1 MGDVTAQYWF
11 LLLVLVIVAATV
23 RGSFAF
29 TVLYLL
35 LGAYLFGRL
44 WLSYSRKKISV
55 RRVLQPYAFWGEE
68 VTVRLEFRNH
78 GLVPVPWIQ
87 AQESMPVNLA
97 TTREMKRV
105 LAIGPRGHQAL
116 TYQLRARKRGYYQV
130 GPLFTLMGDI
140 LGLAGAEVR
149 EIGADRLTV
158 YPRIVPMPYL
168 TLPSRSPQGTL
179 RHTQPIFEDPT
190 RVRGKRD
197 YIPGDSLR
205 RVDWKATAISG
216 RLQVKQFEPSIALEV
231 ALCLNLNQGEYPSQ
245 YRIDTTELAIVA
257 AASVANRV
265 VAQRQ
270 AVGLATNGLDPL
282 ETSEAMLFIP
292 PRKGRGHLIRILE
305 VLARLQAVEGY
316 PLVTVLNAVS
326 PRLSWGATLVVIA
339 GQADEAL
346 FDELFQ
352 ARRRGQ
358 NVVLMLV
365 GRVVNIQESQRRA
378 EHFGIPFYAVQEE
391 DDLTACR

>member
-1 MGDVTAQYWF
+1 MV
-11 LLLVLVIVAATV
+11 VAATV

-35 LGAYLFGRL
+35 MGAYLFGRL
-44 WLSYSRKKISV
+44 WLAYSQKRVSA
-55 RRVLQPYAFWGEE
+55 RRVLPPYAFWGEE
-68 VTVRLEFRNH
+68 IAVRLEFENA
-78 GLVPVPWIQ
+78 GFVPVPWLQ

-97 TTREMKRV
+97 TAREMKRV
-105 LAIGPRGHQAL
+105 LALGPRGRHAL
-116 TYQLRARKRGYYQV
+116 TYSLRARKRGYYRV
-130 GPLFTLMGDI
+130 GPLFTLMGDL
-140 LGLAGAEVR
+140 LGLAGAEGK
-149 EIGADRLTV
+149 EIGADSLIV
-158 YPRIVPMPYL
+158 YPRILPMPYL
-168 TLPSRSPQGTL
+168 NLPSRSPQGTL

-197 YIPGDSLR
+197 YLPGDSLR
-205 RVDWKATAISG
+205 RVDWKATAITG

-231 ALCLNLNQGEYPSQ
+231 VIFLNLNNAEYPAQ

-265 VAQRQ
+265 SGLRQ
-270 AVGLATNGLDPL
+270 AVGLATNGVD
-282 ETSEAMLFIP
+282 SVEAGQTIPFIP
-292 PRKGRGHLIRILE
+292 PRKGRAHLIRILE
-305 VLARLQAVEGY
+305 TLARVQATDGR
-316 PLVTVLNAVS
+316 PLTAVLNEIS
-326 PRLSWGATLVVIA
+326 PRLPWGVTLVVIA
-339 GQADEAL
+339 GQADDAL

-365 GRVVNIQESQRRA
+365 GRVVNVQETRRRA

-391 DDLTACR
+391 DELTACR

>member
-1 MGDVTAQYWF
+1 MTTQYWI
-11 LLLVLVIVAATV
+11 LLLVLVVVAATV

-35 LGAYLFGRL
+35 MGAYLLGRI
-44 WLSYSRKKISV
+44 WLAYSQRLVSV
-55 RRVLQPYAFWGEE
+55 RRILQPYAFWGEE
-68 VTVRLEFRNH
+68 IKVRLEFRNA
-78 GLVPVPWIQ
+78 GILPIPWLQ

-97 TTREMKRV
+97 TAREMKRV
-105 LAIGPRGHQAL
+105 LTLGPRGRHVL
-116 TYQLRARKRGYYQV
+116 TYPLRARKRGCYRV

-140 LGLAGAEVR
+140 LGLAGG
-149 EIGADRLTV
+149 EIKEIAADRLTI

-168 TLPSRSPQGTL
+168 FLTSRSPQGTL

-197 YIPGDSLR
+197 YTPGDSLR
-205 RVDWKATAISG
+205 RVDWKATATSG

-231 ALCLNLNQGEYPSQ
+231 VIFLNLNNAEYPAQ

-265 VAQRQ
+265 ASQRQ
-270 AVGLATNGLDPL
+270 AVGLATNGVDSL
-282 ETSEAMLFIP
+282 EAGQTIPFIP

-305 VLARLQAVEGY
+305 TLARVQAVEGA
-316 PLVTVLNAVS
+316 PLVAVLNDVG
-326 PRLSWGATLVVIA
+326 PRLSWGTTLVVIA
-339 GQADEAL
+339 AQASEAL

-358 NVVLMLV
+358 NVVLLLV
-365 GRVVNIQESQRRA
+365 GRIVNVQETRRRA
-378 EHFGIPFYAVQEE
+378 EHFGIPLYTVQEE
-391 DDLTACR
+391 EDLTACR